1 VVEYAKAVMGMRL
14 NLAGQLAW
22 LSECS
27 HAANIPK
34 FFVFRFVWEFV
45 LFFPIWVVFLQE
57 TRGLSLTQVTLI
69 DLAFWL
75 TVVLGEIPTGV
86 VADTWG
92 RKPSIILGVILTAM
106 AVGLFALAPTY
117 PLLLLANALWA
128 FGTAF
133 DSGAALALLYD
144 SLRQVGREAEYTRLR
159 GRLAAVTHISVATS
173 GVLGGLLGALD
184 LTLPFL
190 LYAGL
195 LLAALVLVCGLY
207 EAPQESAAGAVSSTA
222 YVATLA
228 HTAQFIRQHAHLRY
242 VLLYSALLPLAI
254 SIVGVVFLQ
263 PYARA
268 HGVPIAAMGFLV
280 LGLHGVRSLGAAMAH
295 RLAAWWDETTW
306 IRLAPGIVCLAMLG
320 LGLVPTLWGLVFLA
334 VVGLVTSA
342 VMPMVEA
349 MILRQ
354 APAQVRATILS
365 VDSLLSRLLWAMVEP
380 GLGVLGDAYGL
391 AAAFLALGIGS
402 SVSLLVVLTLWARVP
417 RVLSA

>member
-1 VVEYAKAVMGMRL
+1 
-14 NLAGQLAW
+14 
-22 LSECS
+22 
-27 HAANIPK
+27 
-34 FFVFRFVWEFV
+34 
-45 LFFPIWVVFLQE
+45 
-57 TRGLSLTQVTLI
+57 
-69 DLAFWL
+69 
-75 TVVLGEIPTGV
+75 

-117 PLLLLANALWA
+117 PLLLVANALWA

-159 GRLAAVTHISVATS
+159 GRLAVVTHISVATS
-173 GVLGGLLGALD
+173 GVLGGFLGALD
-184 LTLPFL
+184 LALPFL

-195 LLAALVLVCGLY
+195 LLVALVLVCGLY
-207 EAPQESAAGAVSSTA
+207 EAPQESAAGAVLSSP
-222 YVATLA
+222 YLATLT

-242 VLLYSALLPLAI
+242 ALLYSALLPLAI

-268 HGVPIAAMGFLV
+268 LGVPIAAMGFLV
-280 LGLHGVRSLGAAMAH
+280 LGLHGVRSLGAALAH
-295 RLAAWWDETTW
+295 RLVAWWGETTW
-306 IRLAPGIVCLAMLG
+306 LRLAPGIVCLAMLG
-320 LGLVPTLWGLVFLA
+320 LGLVPTLWGLMFLA

-365 VDSLLSRLLWAMVEP
+365 VDSLLSRLFWAVLEP
-380 GLGVLGDAYGL
+380 GLGMLGDTYGL
-391 AAAFLALGIGS
+391 TVAFLALGIGS
-402 SVSLLVVLTLWARVP
+402 GVSLLVVLTLWARVP